1 MKKFMQPLWDF
12 LADHPF
18 PDEDLLMDVE
28 DDVIAALEKEAVGF
42 EIVPAILELMAAYPL
57 VDFGTPGSLIHF
69 LEKYYLSHKEAY
81 EAVLLA
87 SVGRSPSVHSLWLL
101 NRVANV
107 ADNQNRQQYLAAFE
121 QVVQAVSLPATIRQ
135 QAQEFLD
142 VQLDKER

>member
-18 PDEDLLMDVE
+18 PDEDLLMDVA
-28 DDVIAALEKEAVGF
+28 DDVIAGLEKEAVDF
-42 EIVPAILELMAAYPL
+42 EAVPAILAVMEAYPL
-57 VDFGTPGSLIHF
+57 VEFGTPGSLTHF

-81 EAVLLA
+81 EAALLA
-87 SVGRSPSVHSLWLL
+87 SVGRSSSVPTLWLL

-107 ADNQNRQQYLAAFE
+107 QDDAARESYLLAFQQT
-121 QVVQAVSLPATIRQ
+121 ATNKTFPPEVHQ
-135 QAQEFLD
+135 QAQDFLN